1 MENVNLETAKKML
14 QDIDAMLNRTM
25 QKVSLSYDRSALNFI
40 ISKGFVT
47 VKGNLVTREFH
58 SNNYNVVYGN

>member
-1 MENVNLETAKKML
+1 MNTTPNIL
-14 QDIDAMLNRTM
+14 QEKYKLTSDFIAQVKT
-25 QKVSLSYDRSALNFI
+25 QISYDKSALNFI